1 MKRSTVLYLALFFAA
16 GLALWGIILVGERLQ
31 PPRDI
36 SGIWHVR
43 GDTPDVESG
52 EVVRIDQS
60 GRFLTVA
67 LGKREPMEFRWTGQ
81 EPNAAAGTFVVY
93 LYNENHVLTVSL
105 RPVPE
110 DPDVL
115 EAAEFVLEGD
125 HYQVWRAERRGPEAP
140 LPMETR
146 PERKS

>member
-1 MKRSTVLYLALFFAA
+1 MKRPTVLYLSLFGAA
-16 GLALWGIILVGERLQ
+16 GFVLWGVIAVGNTLK
-31 PPRDI
+31 PPRDL

-52 EVVRIDQS
+52 EVVRIEQS

-67 LGKREPMEFRWTGQ
+67 LGKHDPMEFRWTGE
-81 EPNAAAGTFVVY
+81 EPNTAAGTYVVY
-93 LYNENHVLTVSL
+93 LFNDNHVLTVSL

-140 LPMETR
+140 LPIETK
-146 PERKS
+146 PEKKS

>member
-1 MKRSTVLYLALFFAA
+1 MKRSTVLYLALFGAA
-16 GLALWGIILVGERLQ
+16 GLALWGIILVGERLT
-31 PPRDI
+31 PPRDL

-52 EVVRIDQS
+52 AVVRIDQS
-60 GRFLTVA
+60 GRFLTVT
-67 LGKREPMEFRWTGQ
+67 LGKREAMAFRWTG
-81 EPNAAAGTFVVY
+81 EEANAAAGTYVVY
-93 LYNENHVLTVSL
+93 LYNDNHILTVSL

>member
-1 MKRSTVLYLALFFAA
+1 MKRTTVLYLSLFFAA
-16 GLALWGIILVGERLQ
+16 GLVLWGVIAVGERLK
-31 PPRDI
+31 PPRDL

-52 EVVRIDQS
+52 EVVRISQS
-60 GRFLTVA
+60 GRFLSVA
-67 LGKREPMEFRWTGQ
+67 LGGHEPREFRWSG
-81 EPNAAAGTFVVY
+81 EEANAAAGTYVVY
-93 LYNENHVLTVSL
+93 LFNERQVLTVSV

-140 LPMETR
+140 LPIEAR
-146 PERKS
+146 PEKKA